1 MFPAENEGVTE
12 VVDSVKADDGV
23 ADKAMSA
30 AAASAPRDRLA
41 KRRVLFIE
49 IISIHPSLP
58 AESDSARMN
67 DA

>member
-41 KRRVLFIE
+41 KRSVFMEDLRFI
-49 IISIHPSLP
+49 P
-58 AESDSARMN
+58 AADSGTASMN

>member
-23 ADKAMSA
+23 ADKAISA

-41 KRRVLFIE
+41 KRRVFFIE
-49 IISIHPSLP
+49 VSIHPSLL
-58 AESDSARMN
+58 AESDSASMN

>member
-1 MFPAENEGVTE
+1 
-12 VVDSVKADDGV
+12 VKADDGV

-41 KRRVLFIE
+41 KRSVFMEELRFI
-49 IISIHPSLP
+49 P
-58 AESDSARMN
+58 AADSGTASMN